1 MPKRLERTVASLM
14 ILIRWFQ
21 TGDTKKK
28 FSNIYENK
36 KTSKNHSALLHCL
49 SLWKWFQ
56 YLNTVKQQQK
66 GIHLGQ
72 IQISYFNNNN
82 SQNLYSMYYVPG
94 TVPSGYTH
102 YLIAYHYYPNSTNEE
117 TKAERGEVT
126 RPRSHICPVVGLWS
140 KIGSRVHVQS
150 HNITLLFT
158 GLRGPEFKM
167 TLPSTHQMIL
177 GKLLKPFQ
185 PVLSSSKVNKSKYLL
200 WWRLHD
206 LSPVWAQCLIHINPQ
221 YILAY
226 LAILLT

>member
-1 MPKRLERTVASLM
+1 MGQAKIYIACTMYQAL
-14 ILIRWFQ
+14 FQ
-21 TGDTKKK
+21 AVT
-28 FSNIYENK
+28 I
-36 KTSKNHSALLHCL
+36 
-49 SLWKWFQ
+49 
-56 YLNTVKQQQK
+56 
-66 GIHLGQ
+66 
-72 IQISYFNNNN
+72 
-82 SQNLYSMYYVPG
+82 
-94 TVPSGYTH
+94 H

-158 GLRGPEFKM
+158 GLRGPESKM
-167 TLPSTHQMIL
+167 MFCHTHQMIL

-206 LSPVWAQCLIHINPQ
+206 LSPVWAQKSWYTLTLNTYWLI
-221 YILAY
+221 
-226 LAILLT
+226 